1 MLPKNFYKSLAAV
14 LIGNAIYFV
23 LLMPILPPIARHAG
37 LSSHGM
43 PHFDLG
49 LLIDFWVCVVA
60 YGALELLWR
69 KRKPSDVTKGP

>member
-14 LIGNAIYFV
+14 LVGNAIYFL

-43 PHFDLG
+43 PHFDVG
-49 LLIDFWVCVVA
+49 LVIDFWVCVVA
-60 YGALELLWR
+60 YGAIELFWR

>member
-14 LIGNAIYFV
+14 LVGNAIYFL
-23 LLMPILPPIARHAG
+23 LLMPVLPPIARHAG
-37 LSSHGM
+37 PSHGI

-49 LLIDFWVCVVA
+49 LVIDFWVCVVA
-60 YGALELLWR
+60 YGAIELLWR

>member
-14 LIGNAIYFV
+14 LVGNAIYFL
-23 LLMPILPPIARHAG
+23 LLMPILPPIARHAR

-49 LLIDFWVCVVA
+49 LVVDFWVCVVA
-60 YGALELLWR
+60 YGAIELFWR